1 MSHRKDAKTQRRI
14 GNSSTRPP
22 RIIIDK
28 AIVVHSKL
36 GPGLLESVYR
46 TCLAHEL
53 RKAGA
58 TRRGGAIRARVLRRE
73 LQLDDGYRLDMLVND
88 AVIVEIK
95 TVETILPVHQAQL
108 LSYLKLL
115 DKRLGLL
122 LNFKVPR
129 LDPRHEASG
138 KQLLDPCVLASSAV
152 RHGKFCNVTRSLRP

>member
-1 MSHRKDAKTQRRI
+1 MSHRNDAETQGTDREFLNKTT
-14 GNSSTRPP
+14 SL
-22 RIIIDK
+22 IIDK

-46 TCLAHEL
+46 TCLTHEV

-58 TRRGGAIRARVLRRE
+58 KVAAEQVVPVFYDE

-95 TVETILPVHQAQL
+95 TVERLLPVHQAQL

-115 DKRLGLL
+115 DRRLGFLI
-122 LNFKVPR
+122 NFKVPY
-129 LDPRHEASG
+129 
-138 KQLLDPCVLASSAV
+138 
-152 RHGKFCNVTRSLRP
+152 VTQGIKRMVNNF

>member
-1 MSHRKDAKTQRRI
+1 MSHREDAGAQSKHREFLNNTT
-14 GNSSTRPP
+14 SL
-22 RIIIDK
+22 IIDK

-46 TCLAHEL
+46 TCLTYEL

-58 TRRGGAIRARVLRRE
+58 TVVAEQVVPVFYDE

-95 TVETILPVHQAQL
+95 TVERILPVHEAQL

-115 DKRLGLL
+115 DKRVGLL
-122 LNFKVPR
+122 LNFKVPYLTQGIR
-129 LDPRHEASG
+129 RKVND
-138 KQLLDPCVLASSAV
+138 
-152 RHGKFCNVTRSLRP
+152 F

>member
-1 MSHRKDAKTQRRI
+1 MNDTA
-14 GNSSTRPP
+14 

-46 TCLAHEL
+46 TCLTHEL
-53 RKAGA
+53 RNAGLKVV
-58 TRRGGAIRARVLRRE
+58 TEQLVAIVYDGIE
-73 LQLDDGYRLDMLVND
+73 LDGYRLDMLVND

-95 TVETILPVHQAQL
+95 TVERLLPVHKAQL

-122 LNFKVPR
+122 VNFKVPQVMQGVKR
-129 LDPRHEASG
+129 IVND
-138 KQLLDPCVLASSAV
+138 
-152 RHGKFCNVTRSLRP
+152 F